1 MSIVIGTAGH
11 IDHGKTTLIKNLTG
25 VDTDRLP
32 EEKKRGISIDLGFSY
47 LNLHGEKVG
56 IIDVPGHEKFVK
68 NMMAG
73 ATGIDIVMLVIAA
86 DDGIMPQTREH
97 FDIVRLLG
105 IHYGVVVITKC
116 DKASKERILE
126 VKQQIKEE
134 LEGSFLDKASMVETS
149 LNNPSSYKEV
159 KHSLGEL
166 VKTIKDEEQEKIV
179 FRMSVD
185 RSFSVK
191 GFGTI
196 ITGTSQGKDLKVG
209 DLLQIYPGDRTA
221 KIRGIQN
228 HGVSVNTLS
237 AGNRCAINLAGID
250 KEDIKRGSVVA
261 TPNALSVTRLMDVEI
276 NYLSSNSKV
285 LKNNQRVRF
294 HHGTKEIICRIKLLD
309 KQELKA
315 GDSGYA
321 QLILEKELVGFT
333 GDLGILRNYSPM
345 FTIGGVTILNPLAVK
360 AKRFDEKL
368 IETLKGGKNDNSI
381 KLSSMIEELSPKYP
395 SFEEIK
401 LNFGSAEDITEPLKK
416 LIANKD
422 ILELTGL
429 NETIYIHKNFLEEKQ
444 IELLK
449 LLKEFHNN
457 NPLLIGE
464 NTSTLRN
471 KVFSKKI
478 KNKNYLEILSKLEAD
493 KVIKVNSNLVSIF
506 DFEIKLSKDQEK
518 IKDIILKA
526 YKNNG
531 YKPPKYDELSKLTEN
546 PNDLKKVFDMMVL
559 LGKLKFIEKDI
570 FLLESDYNNLMI
582 IINQLGQDGKEIKL
596 PDVKAKIETSR
607 KYLVA
612 FLEHS
617 DKIGV
622 TKRIDNTRILVS

>member
-47 LNLHGEKVG
+47 LDLQGEKVG

-73 ATGIDIVMLVIAA
+73 ATGIDIVMLVVAA

-105 IHYGVVVITKC
+105 IHHGVIVITKC
-116 DKASKERILE
+116 DMASKERVLE
-126 VKQQIKEE
+126 VRHEIEEE
-134 LEGSFLDKASMVETS
+134 LGGSFLSGAPMIETS
-149 LNNPSSYKEV
+149 IDNPNSYQEV
-159 KHSLGEL
+159 KDSLSEL
-166 VKTIKDEEQEKIV
+166 VETIKDEEQEKIV

-209 DLLQIYPGDRTA
+209 DSLQIYPGDRVA
-221 KIRGIQN
+221 KVRGIQN
-228 HGVSVNTLS
+228 HGLSVDTLS

-261 TPNALSVTRLMDVEI
+261 TPNSLSVTRLMDVEI

-309 KQELKA
+309 QQELKA

-345 FTIGGVTILNPLAVK
+345 FTIGGITILNPLAAK

-368 IETLKGGKNDNSI
+368 IEKLKGGKNDNSI
-381 KLSSMIEELSPKYP
+381 KLSSAIEELSSKYP
-395 SFEEIK
+395 SFEDIR
-401 LNFGSAEDITEPLKK
+401 LNFGSAEDITESLEK
-416 LIANKD
+416 LVKNKEV
-422 ILELTGL
+422 LELTAL
-429 NETIYIHKNFLEEKQ
+429 NETVYMHKNFLEEKKA
-444 IELLK
+444 ELLSM
-449 LLKEFHNN
+449 LEEFHSK

-464 NTSTLRN
+464 NTSTIRN

-478 KNKNYLEILSKLEAD
+478 KNKNYLEILSKLEDD
-493 KVIKVNSNLVSIF
+493 KVIKVNSSLVSAF
-506 DFEIKLSKDQEK
+506 DFEIKLSKNQEK
-518 IKDIILKA
+518 IKEIILKA

-531 YKPPKYDELSKLTEN
+531 YKPPKYEELSKLTSDPKE
-546 PNDLKKVFDMMVL
+546 LKMVFDMMVL
-559 LGKLKFIEKDI
+559 LGKLKFIEKDV
-570 FLLESDYNNLMI
+570 FLLDSDYNNLMMV
-582 IINQLGQDGKEIKL
+582 INQLGEGGKEIAL
-596 PDVKAKIETSR
+596 PDVKAKVETSR

-612 FLEHS
+612 YLEHL
-617 DKIGV
+617 DKVGV
-622 TKRIDNTRILVS
+622 TKRVDNARVLV

>member
-47 LNLHGEKVG
+47 LDIEGEKVG
-56 IIDVPGHEKFVK
+56 IIDVPGHEKFIK

-105 IHYGVVVITKC
+105 IHYGVIVITKC
-116 DKASKERILE
+116 DKASKERVLE
-126 VKQQIKEE
+126 VKEEIEEE
-134 LEGSFLDKASMVETS
+134 LRGSFLSGASMIETS
-149 LNNPSSYKEV
+149 IDNPNSYQEV
-159 KHSLGEL
+159 KNSLAEL

-209 DLLQIYPGDRTA
+209 DSLQIYPGERVA

-228 HGVSVNTLS
+228 HGISVDTLS

-261 TPNALSVTRLMDVEI
+261 TPNSLSVTRLMDVEI
-276 NYLSSNSKV
+276 NYLSSNKKV

-345 FTIGGVTILNPLAVK
+345 FTIGGVTIINPLATK

-368 IETLKGGKNDNSI
+368 IEKLKGGKNDNSI
-381 KLSSMIEELSPKYP
+381 KLSSAIEELSSKYP
-395 SFEEIK
+395 SFEDIK
-401 LNFGSAEDITEPLKK
+401 LNFGSAEDITK
-416 LIANKD
+416 
-422 ILELTGL
+422 
-429 NETIYIHKNFLEEKQ
+429 
-444 IELLK
+444 
-449 LLKEFHNN
+449 
-457 NPLLIGE
+457 
-464 NTSTLRN
+464 S
-471 KVFSKKI
+471 
-478 KNKNYLEILSKLEAD
+478 LEIL
-493 KVIKVNSNLVSIF
+493 V
-506 DFEIKLSKDQEK
+506 
-518 IKDIILKA
+518 
-526 YKNNG
+526 KN
-531 YKPPKYDELSKLTEN
+531 K
-546 PNDLKKVFDMMVL
+546 
-559 LGKLKFIEKDI
+559 
-570 FLLESDYNNLMI
+570 
-582 IINQLGQDGKEIKL
+582 
-596 PDVKAKIETSR
+596 
-607 KYLVA
+607 
-612 FLEHS
+612 
-617 DKIGV
+617 
-622 TKRIDNTRILVS
+622 

>member
-47 LNLHGEKVG
+47 LNLQDEKVG

-73 ATGIDIVMLVIAA
+73 ATGIDIVMLVVAA

-105 IHYGVVVITKC
+105 IHHGVVVITKC
-116 DKASKERILE
+116 DKASKERVLE
-126 VKQQIKEE
+126 VRHEIEEE
-134 LEGSFLDKASMVETS
+134 LGGSFLSGAPMIETS
-149 LNNPSSYKEV
+149 IDNPDSYQEV
-159 KHSLGEL
+159 RDSLSQL

-191 GFGTI
+191 GFGTV

-209 DLLQIYPGDRTA
+209 DSLQIYPGDRVA

-228 HGVSVNTLS
+228 HGISVDTLS

-261 TPNALSVTRLMDVEI
+261 TPNSLSVTRLMDVEI
-276 NYLSSNSKV
+276 NYLASNNKV

-309 KQELKA
+309 QQELKA

-345 FTIGGVTILNPLAVK
+345 FTIGGVTILNPLAAK

-368 IETLKGGKNDNSI
+368 IATLKGGKSDNSI
-381 KLSSMIEELSPKYP
+381 KLSSVIEELSSKYP
-395 SFEEIK
+395 SFEDIK
-401 LNFGSAEDITEPLKK
+401 LSFGSAEDITESLKK
-416 LIANKD
+416 LVKNKEV
-422 ILELTGL
+422 LELTAL
-429 NETIYIHKNFLEEKQ
+429 SETIYMHKNFLDGKKE
-444 IELLK
+444 ELLAI
-449 LLKEFHNN
+449 LEEFHSK

-464 NTSTLRN
+464 NTSTVRN
-471 KVFSKKI
+471 KVFSKKF
-478 KNKNYLEILSKLEAD
+478 KNKNYLEVLSKLEDD
-493 KVIKVNSNLVSIF
+493 KVIKVNSSLVSLF
-506 DFEIKLSKDQEK
+506 DFEIKLSGNQEK
-518 IKDIILKA
+518 IKDMILKT
-526 YKNNG
+526 YKNNA
-531 YKPPKYDELSKLTEN
+531 YKPPKYEELSKLAGDPKE
-546 PNDLKKVFDMMVL
+546 LKRVFDMMVL
-559 LGKLKFIEKDI
+559 LGKLKFIEKDV
-570 FLLESDYNNLMI
+570 FLLESDYNNLMMV
-582 IINQLGQDGKEIKL
+582 INQLGEGGNEIAL

-612 FLEHS
+612 YLEHL
-617 DKIGV
+617 DKVGV
-622 TKRIDNTRILVS
+622 TKRVDNSRVLV

>member
-47 LNLHGEKVG
+47 LDLQGEKVG

-105 IHYGVVVITKC
+105 IHHGVVVITKC
-116 DKASKERILE
+116 DKASKERVLE
-126 VKQQIKEE
+126 VRREIEEE
-134 LEGSFLDKASMVETS
+134 LGGSFLSGASMIETS
-149 LNNPSSYKEV
+149 IDNPDSYQEV
-159 KHSLGEL
+159 RDSLSEL

-191 GFGTI
+191 GFGTV

-209 DLLQIYPGDRTA
+209 DSLQIYPGDRVA
-221 KIRGIQN
+221 KVRGIQN
-228 HGVSVNTLS
+228 HGLSVDTLS

-261 TPNALSVTRLMDVEI
+261 TPNSLSVTRLMDVEI

-309 KQELKA
+309 QQELKA

-345 FTIGGVTILNPLAVK
+345 FTIGGVTILNPMAAK

-368 IETLKGGKNDNSI
+368 IGKLKGGKSDNSV
-381 KLSSMIEELSPKYP
+381 KLSSVIEELSSKYP
-395 SFEEIK
+395 SFEDIK
-401 LNFGSAEDITEPLKK
+401 LNFGSAEDITESLEK
-416 LIANKD
+416 LVKNKEV
-422 ILELTGL
+422 LELTAL
-429 NETIYIHKNFLEEKQ
+429 NETVYMHKNFLEEKKA
-444 IELLK
+444 ELLSM
-449 LLKEFHNN
+449 LEEFHSK

-464 NTSTLRN
+464 NTSTVRN
-471 KVFSKKI
+471 KVFSKKF
-478 KNKNYLEILSKLEAD
+478 KNKNYLEILSKLEDD
-493 KVIKVNSNLVSIF
+493 KVIKVNSGLVSAF
-506 DFEIKLSKDQEK
+506 DFEIKLSKNQEK
-518 IKDIILKA
+518 IKEIILKT
-526 YKNNG
+526 YKDNG
-531 YKPPKYDELSKLTEN
+531 YKPPKYEELSKLTSDPKE
-546 PNDLKKVFDMMVL
+546 LKRVFDMMVL
-559 LGKLKFIEKDI
+559 LGKLKFIEKDV
-570 FLLESDYNNLMI
+570 FLLDSDYNNLMMV
-582 IINQLGQDGKEIKL
+582 INQLGEGGKEIAL
-596 PDVKAKIETSR
+596 PDVKGKIDTSR

-612 FLEHS
+612 YLEHL
-617 DKIGV
+617 DKVGV
-622 TKRIDNTRILVS
+622 TKRVDNARVLV

>member
-47 LNLHGEKVG
+47 LNLEEEKVG

-73 ATGIDIVMLVIAA
+73 ATGIDIVMLVVAA

-105 IHYGVVVITKC
+105 IHHGVIVITKC
-116 DKASKERILE
+116 DKASKERVLE
-126 VKQQIKEE
+126 VRHEIEEE
-134 LEGSFLDKASMVETS
+134 LGGSFLNGAPMIETS
-149 LNNPSSYKEV
+149 IDNPGSYQDVKNSLN
-159 KHSLGEL
+159 EL
-166 VKTIKDEEQEKIV
+166 VKAIKNEEQEKIV

-191 GFGTI
+191 GFGTV
-196 ITGTSQGKDLKVG
+196 ITGTSQGKDLNVG
-209 DLLQIYPGDRTA
+209 DSLQIYPGDRVA

-228 HGVSVNTLS
+228 HGISVDTLS

-276 NYLSSNSKV
+276 NYLSSNKKV

-309 KQELKA
+309 QQELKA

-345 FTIGGVTILNPLAVK
+345 FTIGGITILNPLATK

-381 KLSSMIEELSPKYP
+381 KLSSVIEELSSKYP
-395 SFEEIK
+395 TFEDIK
-401 LNFGSAEDITEPLKK
+401 LNFGSGEDITESLEK
-416 LIANKD
+416 LVKNKEV
-422 ILELTGL
+422 LELTAL
-429 NETIYIHKNFLEEKQ
+429 NEIIYMHKNYLEGKKEELLAILEE
-444 IELLK
+444 
-449 LLKEFHNN
+449 FHSK

-471 KVFSKKI
+471 KVFSKKF
-478 KNKNYLEILSKLEAD
+478 KNKNYLEILSKLEDD
-493 KVIKVNSNLVSIF
+493 KVIKVNSSLVSLF
-506 DFEIKLSKDQEK
+506 DFEIKLSGSQEK
-518 IKDIILKA
+518 IKEMILKT
-526 YKNNG
+526 YRNNS
-531 YKPPKYDELSKLTEN
+531 YKPPKYEELSKLAGDPKE
-546 PNDLKKVFDMMVL
+546 LKRVFDMMVL
-559 LGKLKFIEKDI
+559 LGKLKFIEKDV
-570 FLLESDYNNLMI
+570 FLLDSDYTNLVMVI
-582 IINQLGQDGKEIKL
+582 KELGEGGNEIAL
-596 PDVKAKIETSR
+596 PDVKVKIETSR

-612 FLEHS
+612 YLEHL
-617 DKIGV
+617 DKVGV
-622 TKRIDNTRILVS
+622 TKRIDNTRVLV

>member
-25 VDTDRLP
+25 IDTDRLP

-47 LNLHGEKVG
+47 LNLQDEKVG

-105 IHYGVVVITKC
+105 IHHGVIVITKC
-116 DKASKERILE
+116 DKASKERVLE
-126 VKQQIKEE
+126 VRDEIEEE
-134 LEGSFLDKASMVETS
+134 LRGSFLSGAPMIETS
-149 LNNPSSYKEV
+149 IDNPDSYEKV
-159 KHSLGEL
+159 KDSLEDL
-166 VKTIKDEEQEKIV
+166 IKTIKSEEKEQIV

-196 ITGTSQGKDLKVG
+196 ITGTSQGKDLRVG
-209 DLLQIYPGDRTA
+209 DSLQIYPGNRVA

-228 HGVSVNTLS
+228 HGLSVDTLS

-261 TPNALSVTRLMDVEI
+261 TPNSLSVTRLMDVEI
-276 NYLSSNSKV
+276 NYLSSNSKI

-309 KQELKA
+309 QQELKA

-321 QLILEKELVGFT
+321 QLILEKELVGFP

-368 IETLKGGKNDNSI
+368 IVKLKGGKNNNSV
-381 KLSSMIEELSPKYP
+381 KLSGVIEELSSKYP
-395 SFEEIK
+395 SFEDIK
-401 LNFGSAEDITEPLKK
+401 LNFGSTEDITEPLVK
-416 LIANKD
+416 LVKNKEV
-422 ILELTGL
+422 LELTAL
-429 NETIYIHKNFLEEKQ
+429 SEIIYMHKNFLEEKKV
-444 IELLK
+444 ELLAI
-449 LLKEFHNN
+449 LEEFHSK

-471 KVFSKKI
+471 KVFSKKF
-478 KNKNYLEILSKLEAD
+478 KNKNYLEVLSKLEDD
-493 KVIKVNSNLVSIF
+493 KVIKVNSSLVSLF
-506 DFEIKLSKDQEK
+506 DFEIKLSTNQEK
-518 IKDIILKA
+518 IKNTILKT
-526 YKNNG
+526 YKNNA
-531 YKPPKYDELSKLTEN
+531 YKPPKYEELSKLAGDPKE
-546 PNDLKKVFDMMVL
+546 LKRVFDMMVL

-570 FLLESDYNNLMI
+570 FLIDSDYNNLVM
-582 IINQLGQDGKEIKL
+582 IINQLGEDGKEIAL
-596 PDVKAKIETSR
+596 PDVKAKMDTSR

-612 FLEHS
+612 YLEHL
-617 DKIGV
+617 DKIGI
-622 TKRIDNTRILVS
+622 TKRVDNARVLV

>member
-47 LNLHGEKVG
+47 LNLQGEKVG

-105 IHYGVVVITKC
+105 IHHGVIVITKC
-116 DKASKERILE
+116 DKASKERVLE
-126 VKQQIKEE
+126 VRHQIEEE
-134 LEGSFLDKASMVETS
+134 LNGSFLSEAPMIETS
-149 LNNPSSYKEV
+149 IDNPNSYQEV
-159 KHSLGEL
+159 KDSLSEL

-209 DLLQIYPGDRTA
+209 DSLQIYPGGRVA

-228 HGVSVNTLS
+228 HGLSVDTLS

-250 KEDIKRGSVVA
+250 KEDIKRGNVVA
-261 TPNALSVTRLMDVEI
+261 TPNSLSVTRLMDVEI
-276 NYLSSNSKV
+276 NYLSSNNKV

-345 FTIGGVTILNPLAVK
+345 FTIGGVTILNPLAAK

-368 IETLKGGKNDNSI
+368 IDKLKGGKDDNSL
-381 KLSSMIEELSPKYP
+381 KLSSFIEELSSKYP
-395 SFEEIK
+395 SFEDIK
-401 LNFGSAEDITEPLKK
+401 LNFGSAEDITQSLEK
-416 LIANKD
+416 LVKNKEV
-422 ILELTGL
+422 LELTAL
-429 NETIYIHKNFLEEKQ
+429 SETIYMHKNFLEGKKV
-444 IELLK
+444 ELLEI
-449 LLKEFHNN
+449 LEEFHSK
-457 NPLLIGE
+457 NPLLVGE
-464 NTSTLRN
+464 NTSTIRN
-471 KVFSKKI
+471 KVFSKKF
-478 KNKNYLEILSKLEAD
+478 KNKNYLEILSKLEDD
-493 KVIKVNSNLVSIF
+493 KVIKVNSSLVSTF
-506 DFEIKLSKDQEK
+506 DFEIKLSKNQEK
-518 IKDIILKA
+518 IKEVILKV
-526 YKNNG
+526 YKDNG
-531 YKPPKYDELSKLTEN
+531 YKPPKYEELSKLTDDPKE
-546 PNDLKKVFDMMVL
+546 LKRVFDMMVL
-559 LGKLKFIEKDI
+559 LGNLKFIEKDI
-570 FLLESDYNNLMI
+570 FLLKSDYNNLMI
-582 IINQLGQDGKEIKL
+582 IINQLGEDGKEIVL
-596 PDVKAKIETSR
+596 HDVKAKVETSR

-612 FLEHS
+612 YLEYL
-617 DKIGV
+617 DKAGV
-622 TKRIDNTRILVS
+622 TKRVDGGRILV